1 MELHALT
8 PATEINLRIEAIRT
22 CMASQGIDAILLTDN
37 ANIFY
42 TLGRVVNGWTYIP
55 AAGTPIYFIR
65 RPEGLKGDNVCH
77 IHKPE
82 LIPAELE
89 KLGYTLPT
97 KLGLELGTTPY
108 LTIERLK
115 AIFPDA
121 EIADAS
127 AVMRCVRAVKTDFE
141 LDLLR
146 QSGIKHERVYQRIPH
161 LFHTGMS
168 DIELQIEI
176 ERVARLEGCLGQ
188 FRISGESMELFMA
201 NVLAGNN
208 ADNPT
213 PYDFAMGGAGLDPS
227 LPVGA
232 DGSIITPGMA
242 VMVDANGNFTGYM
255 TDMTRVYSCGE
266 LSSEAVKAHQCSIDI
281 CRELE
286 KIGRPGTKASDM
298 YARAVEI
305 VRAAGLERHFMG
317 YTQKAG
323 FIGHGVGIEINELP
337 VIAPRSRDI
346 LAEHNVLALE
356 PKFVVPGV
364 GAVGIENTYIVTTDG
379 LEKITNSPEEII
391 DLQ

>member
-305 VRAAGLERHFMG
+305 VRAAGLERHFMV

>member
-213 PYDFAMGGAGLDPS
+213 PYDFAMGGARLDPS

>member
-82 LIPAELE
+82 LIPAELA

-127 AVMRCVRAVKTDFE
+127 AVMRCMRAVKTDFE

>member
-337 VIAPRSRDI
+337 VIAPRSRDL